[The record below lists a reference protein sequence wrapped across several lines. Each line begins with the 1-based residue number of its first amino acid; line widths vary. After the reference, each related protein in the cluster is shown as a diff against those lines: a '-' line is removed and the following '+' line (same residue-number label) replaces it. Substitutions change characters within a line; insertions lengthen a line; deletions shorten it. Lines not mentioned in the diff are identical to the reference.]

1 MKPEFEEKFVDKLQR
16 EKAEAD
22 QLPPKL
28 PGNRLSISFQPSGTK
43 GDDSR

>member
-1 MKPEFEEKFVDKLQR
+1 VKPEFEEKFVDKLQR

-28 PGNRLSISFQPSGTK
+28 PGNRLIQPSGTK